1 MRNIPKIVASLFVFC
16 CFNFLVSSNVHAAD
30 ADYPYL
36 DMESGWAEEIDHAEK
51 VLGNIKGENVYQFNS
66 KSVYGF
72 EDLILNKA
80 CPDCTKRGIE
90 LANDTSIPIQM
101 RLGLTGM
108 VDRGV
113 YALFNN
119 PPEVDVVAHLAQEWV
134 PGYSNA
140 DSVYADGYSDL
151 QDTHVDR
158 IWSSVRDIAYIGYV
172 LIMIVIGFMIMF
184 RHKIGGQ
191 TMVTI
196 GNSIPKLVVS
206 LVLVTFSFA
215 IMGLIID
222 IGGFILSLV
231 KVILYGNGGGGIA
244 IDNPIK
250 LFGSVLSGDVA
261 KNIAKETVGTLGIG
275 GIVGFLVTGGVKGI
289 VIGGIISALLAIVV
303 LGIVL
308 VGAIKLW
315 ITLVKSYLSLI
326 VNVIVSPLAIMA
338 SAIPGNESSGM
349 NIFKSALRNVL
360 VFPVAYGIVNLPYYA
375 EMKGISLSF
384 PSSLISGG
392 SGDLEIGSFFLAVA
406 KIIAIYAA
414 SSAPSIVKGLI
425 PATTSKTALDIGD
438 SLKSSLGGIP
448 LVGGM
453 FK

>member
-1 MRNIPKIVASLFVFC
+1 MRNASKFINSLLIAGCLSLFAIG
-16 CFNFLVSSNVHAAD
+16 SVHAAD
-30 ADYPYL
+30 VNYPYI
-36 DMESGWAEEIDHAEK
+36 DTEGGWVEEIEHGED
-51 VLGNIKGENVYQFNS
+51 VVGVSGENVYQFNT

-72 EDLILNKA
+72 EDLILNKV
-80 CPDCTKRGIE
+80 CPECTKRGIE
-90 LANDTSIPIQM
+90 LANDTSIPLQM
-101 RLGLTGM
+101 RLGLTGI
-108 VDRGV
+108 VDQAV
-113 YALFNN
+113 YGMFNN
-119 PPEVDVVAHLAQEWV
+119 PPAVDVIAHLTQEWV
-134 PGYSNA
+134 PGYSSA
-140 DSVYADGYSDL
+140 DSVYADGYTDL
-151 QDTHVDR
+151 QNTHVDR

-191 TMVTI
+191 AMVTV
-196 GNSIPKLVVS
+196 GNSIPKLIIS

-222 IGGFILSLV
+222 MGGFILSLV
-231 KVILYGNGGGGIA
+231 KVILYGNGGGGVA

-261 KNIAKETVGTLGIG
+261 KNMAKETIGTLGIG
-275 GIVGFLVTGGVKGI
+275 GLVGFLVTGGV
-289 VIGGIISALLAIVV
+289 GGIIAGGITSALIAIVV

-315 ITLVKSYLSLI
+315 FTLVKSYLTLI

-338 SAIPGNESSGM
+338 SAIPGNESSGI

-375 EMKGISLSF
+375 EVKGISLSF
-384 PSSLISGG
+384 PQSLTGNA
-392 SGDLEIGSFFLAVA
+392 SGDVEIGSFFLAAA

-414 SSAPSIVKGLI
+414 SSAPSIVAGLI
-425 PATTSKTALDIGD
+425 PATASKSALNIGD

-448 LVGGM
+448 VIGGM

>member
-1 MRNIPKIVASLFVFC
+1 MRDIPKIVASLFVFC

-30 ADYPYL
+30 VNYPYI
-36 DMESGWAEEIDHAEK
+36 DTEGGWVEEIEHGED
-51 VLGNIKGENVYQFNS
+51 VVGVSGENVYQFNT

-72 EDLILNKA
+72 EDLILNKV
-80 CPDCTKRGIE
+80 CPECTKRGIE
-90 LANDTSIPIQM
+90 LANDTSIPLQM

-108 VDRGV
+108 VDQAV
-113 YALFNN
+113 YALFDNS
-119 PPEVDVVAHLAQEWV
+119 PRVDVIAHLTQEWV
-134 PGYSNA
+134 PGYSSV
-140 DSVYADGYSDL
+140 DSVYADGYADL

-158 IWSSVRDIAYIGYV
+158 IWSSVRDIAYMGYV

-196 GNSIPKLVVS
+196 GNSIPKLIIS

-215 IMGLIID
+215 IMGLILD
-222 IGGFILSLV
+222 VGGFLLDLV
-231 KVILYGNGGGGIA
+231 RVILYGNGDGGIS
-244 IDNPIK
+244 IDNPFV
-250 LFGSVLSGDVA
+250 LFGSVLSGDMV
-261 KNIAKETVGTLGIG
+261 IATTSAVSGTLGIG
-275 GIVGFLVTGGVKGI
+275 AIVGAVVSGGLGTVL
-289 VIGGIISALLAIVV
+289 IGGIVLFLLALVV
-303 LGIVL
+303 LGVVL
-308 VGAIKLW
+308 VGAFKLW
-315 ITLVKSYLSLI
+315 ITLLKSYLTLI

-338 SAIPGNESSGM
+338 SAIPGNESSGI

-375 EMKGISLSF
+375 EIKGISLSF
-384 PSSLISGG
+384 PSSLTGTESGG
-392 SGDLEIGSFFLAVA
+392 FEIGSFLLAAA

-414 SSAPSIVKGLI
+414 SSAPAIVAGII
-425 PATTSKTALDIGD
+425 PATASKSALNIGD

-448 LVGGM
+448 LIGGM

>member
-1 MRNIPKIVASLFVFC
+1 
-16 CFNFLVSSNVHAAD
+16 
-30 ADYPYL
+30 
-36 DMESGWAEEIDHAEK
+36 
-51 VLGNIKGENVYQFNS
+51 
-66 KSVYGF
+66 
-72 EDLILNKA
+72 
-80 CPDCTKRGIE
+80 
-90 LANDTSIPIQM
+90 M

-206 LVLVTFSFA
+206 LILVTFSFA

-375 EMKGISLSF
+375 EVKGISLSF
-384 PSSLISGG
+384 PSSLTSGG